1 MATPDPATLLRTKR
15 YRHVLVPLDGSETA
29 EVALPDAASV
39 AISSGA
45 RLTLLHVVPPALAE
59 IYAAAQA
66 VPADQGD
73 RSLHDAAH
81 SYLDSVRR
89 RLEAM
94 GIEVQKAITVGDA
107 AESLVAYASE
117 QGVDLIVMATHGRS
131 GWKRLVL
138 GSVAERVLR
147 CAAQP
152 VLLVR
157 TPPAGDERT

>member
-1 MATPDPATLLRTKR
+1 MATLDPAPPFSTKR
-15 YRHVLVPLDGSETA
+15 YRHLLVALDGSETA

-39 AISSGA
+39 ALSSGA

-59 IYAAAQA
+59 IYASAEA
-66 VPADQGD
+66 VPADEGN

-81 SYLDSVRR
+81 GYLDSVGR
-89 RLEAM
+89 RLKAM
-94 GIEVQKAITVGDA
+94 GIEVHKAIAVGDA
-107 AESLVAYASE
+107 ADSLVAYASE

-147 CAAQP
+147 AAGQP

-157 TPPAGDERT
+157 TPSAGDERT